1 MINIKGY
8 KINKL
13 GNWYTTIH
21 LIIILLNTI
30 TFIIGDSFLKM
41 LSSFIIILFTWLL
54 METELN
60 DLLLLKYKIQTIK
73 FKDRT
78 TSFKLYKLQ
87 LGILFIPYWKFIGE
101 KSDLSYAE
109 KLMREDK
116 IKVIEARVKFF
127 YKERGSKET
136 RYY

>member
-8 KINKL
+8 KINKP

-73 FKDRT
+73 FKDGT

-87 LGILFIPYWKFIGE
+87 LGILFIPYWKFIRE
-101 KSDLSYAE
+101 RSDLSYAE

-136 RYY
+136 KYY